1 MTLVGVGVTNGIDLA
16 SISPDK
22 SYEDGD
28 ISFATESSRYKASGS
43 TKLYYD
49 TTCYAFTAP
58 DKTAKNYVFAV
69 FQARGR
75 DDTIAPDITSA
86 PSGWVMGNASK
97 TQKVFYYEF
106 TTASAADPVSTT
118 GVSGAGAEA
127 AFFLG
132 RAARGIETSMAMEW

>member
-106 TTASAADPVSTT
+106 TTASAADPVTLSIEDASYTINET
-118 GVSGAGAEA
+118 LYVGANAVSGTGPVV
-127 AFFLG
+127 FK
-132 RAARGIETSMAMEW
+132 